1 MKLVTKSGT
10 EYKISSY
17 EEVYDETSV
26 HRTVTFDNS
35 VDLASAIEAMTTD
48 ELSDARIEHVTVTVD
63 LPPLAVESGYRYI
76 SSDSAPS
83 SSVSFKEI

>member
-1 MKLVTKSGT
+1 MELITKSGT

-26 HRTVTFDNS
+26 RRTVTFDNS